1 VAPLVDQDPAL
12 IALCG
17 PTASGKTAL
26 ALALAEQFAGE
37 IVSCDSVA
45 VYRGMEIGTAKPT
58 LAERARV
65 PHHLIDILTPDQP
78 CTAGEYARFARESIA
93 GISQRHHLPIVAGGT
108 GLYLRALLDGL
119 FPAPAI
125 PASSREPL
133 RAKLRARAEQKSP
146 THLHR
151 ILTRIDP
158 AAAAL
163 IHANDT
169 PKIVRAIEVTLAAR
183 QPITQQ
189 WEQGREPL
197 TGFRVLRL
205 GLNPPRPDLYAR
217 INQRACEMF
226 DRGLVEE
233 TTQLVE
239 TYGFECRP
247 LRSLGYAQAVA
258 VLRNE
263 LTRDEAVALAAQGH
277 RNYAKRQ
284 LTWFRK
290 DPAIHWLPG
299 FGSDPDIQHQATALV
314 ARHFARSNGEAS
326 N

>member
-1 VAPLVDQDPAL
+1 VAALVDRAPLPAPLVVVA
-12 IALCG
+12 G

-26 ALALAEQFAGE
+26 ALALAERFAGE

-78 CTAGEYARFARESIA
+78 CTAGDYSRLAREAIV
-93 GISQRHHLPIVAGGT
+93 GIGITQRGHLPIVAGGT

-119 FPAPAI
+119 FPAPQR
-125 PASSREPL
+125 REPL
-133 RAKLRARAEQKSP
+133 RAKLRARAQQKSP

-151 ILTRIDP
+151 ILTRLDP

-169 PKIVRAIEVTLAAR
+169 PKVIRAIEVTLAAR
-183 QPITQQ
+183 APITQQ
-189 WEQGREPL
+189 WEQGRDAL
-197 TGFRVLRL
+197 TGYQVLRL
-205 GLNPPRPDLYAR
+205 GLNPPRAELYDR
-217 INQRACEMF
+217 INRRAAEMF
-226 DRGLVEE
+226 DRGLIEE

-239 TYGFECRP
+239 TYGFECRAFT
-247 LRSLGYAQAVA
+247 SLGYAQAIA
-258 VLRNE
+258 VLRGE
-263 LTRDEAVALAAQGH
+263 LTRDQAIAQVAQGH

-290 DPAIHWLPG
+290 DPEIRWLPG
-299 FGSDPDIQHQATALV
+299 FGSDGETIAQAKALV
-314 ARHFARSNGEAS
+314 ANHLAPLP
-326 N
+326 

>member
-1 VAPLVDQDPAL
+1 MVSLSKPDPPLIV
-12 IALCG
+12 LCG

-26 ALALAEQFAGE
+26 ALALAECFAGE

-58 LAERARV
+58 PAERARV

-78 CTAGEYARFARESIA
+78 CTAGDYARHAREAIA
-93 GISQRHHLPIVAGGT
+93 GITQRNRLPIVAGGT

-119 FPAPAI
+119 FAAPQ
-125 PASSREPL
+125 RDEFL
-133 RAKLRARAEQKSP
+133 RTKLRARAQKNP
-146 THLHR
+146 THPHR
-151 ILTRIDP
+151 ILTRLDP
-158 AAAAL
+158 AAAQL

-169 PKIVRAIEVTLAAR
+169 PKIIRAIEVTLTVR

-197 TGFRVLRL
+197 TGYRVLRL
-205 GLNPPRPDLYAR
+205 GLNPPRAALYDR
-217 INQRACEMF
+217 INRRAYEMF

-239 TYGFECRP
+239 TYGFNCRAFT
-247 LRSLGYAQAVA
+247 SLGYAQAIA

-263 LTRDEAVALAAQGH
+263 LTREEAVAACAQGH

-290 DPAIHWLPG
+290 DPAIQWLAG
-299 FGSDPDIQHQATALV
+299 FGPDDDIIAQATGLV
-314 ARHFARSNGEAS
+314 AAHLQLP
-326 N
+326 